1 VGGFIAW
8 IWITEIED
16 VILGRTEVEKGIPGS
31 VKKKGTLKEEVELL
45 LDKKRIHHNLAK
57 I

>member
-1 VGGFIAW
+1 MGGFIAW